1 MDSNSYKLID
11 EQKTPSYDGTARL
24 YLHQKTGFRVITV
37 DNKDPENF
45 FSYVVYTPCSDSTG
59 VFHIIEHTVLSGS
72 RKYPVKDAFTVQM
85 ASGCPTFMNAM
96 TGADRTYYLAASAVE
111 KDFENIF
118 SVYSDA
124 VFDPLLR
131 KETFMQEGIRVS
143 YQGTPHFDGV
153 VFSEMQG
160 ATSQHESVLSSLSSH
175 GLFPGCAYEYESGG
189 LPKDIARLSY
199 EEYLEKYRRY
209 YVPSNM
215 CLLIYGSIEK
225 GHLMDS
231 IADDYLDK
239 REYVPA
245 PEKVKLPP
253 LWKEMRKAYATSAAS
268 DPSSNGKS
276 SVLYSW
282 RLNDSTDGVEGA
294 TLQVLTDMLLGSA
307 GCPLYKAI
315 TECPYSEDISTE
327 SGMIWDYSAYAF
339 AAGMAG
345 VGKENC
351 DKAASY
357 LMDALKRIVRDGFSE
372 REKEAALRRNEFN
385 LREISG
391 GNPQGMKA
399 LFRIDKAFAYGTDI
413 LSSLF
418 PERDMAE
425 VRRLSES
432 DPRYFEKYIQKN
444 FIDNPHCLLSVVE
457 MDDRKD
463 LEIAEEMEKI
473 LIEEKEK
480 HPKEEDD
487 AYLAFSLS
495 SDSPE
500 ALSSFRS
507 LSLEDLEDTAFERTP
522 GMPGDKAVSISRFSN
537 GIVYLDAAFDVS
549 DFTLEELESLNAYS
563 RLLTMC
569 STKEK
574 DMADVQTDIRYT
586 SGGYAFYIESGESMD
601 GGAKVFFLF
610 RMRSLKE
617 TAHDA
622 VSEFISLLM
631 DGLVREDEVA
641 NALTDIST
649 DYKSGVVQSGHI
661 YAISAS
667 SASLS
672 PSLYIGEKLSGLSYW
687 FTVEKMRKDK
697 ERETENIADVRKKL
711 LNRARITVQTYQDKE
726 NEEMM
731 KAEAAYF
738 LSSFE
743 EAPLSLSFSSIVADF
758 DEKTA
763 YSLSTPVSYSALSA
777 STEKMEWKTMLSSR
791 MLLSIVSTSSLW
803 NLIRAKGGAYGTG
816 AMLDNLENRLF
827 FYTYRDPR
835 LFKSFDDFSKAIELE
850 VIDEKKLED
859 AKINIKSIDR
869 KPQSPSQKALTY
881 LRRRLFSVTDEYR
894 KNLRSG
900 LVSLDV
906 NDVEAAKSL
915 VAQLLSDASRAII
928 LDKKEEGEAI
938 AEGYRV
944 FHLPL

>member
-357 LMDALKRIVRDGFSE
+357 LMDALKRMGCIAVDTSIVDFRHAFSGVEVSNPIRWTGTKSELSYLIRLLCNTHKVLQYNGSLWRTVCTCFVDSAGNTFDANNLRDQKKPKLAAE
-372 REKEAALRRNEFN
+372 AIEKAAAL
-385 LREISG
+385 
-391 GNPQGMKA
+391 
-399 LFRIDKAFAYGTDI
+399 
-413 LSSLF
+413 
-418 PERDMAE
+418 
-425 VRRLSES
+425 
-432 DPRYFEKYIQKN
+432 
-444 FIDNPHCLLSVVE
+444 
-457 MDDRKD
+457 
-463 LEIAEEMEKI
+463 
-473 LIEEKEK
+473 
-480 HPKEEDD
+480 
-487 AYLAFSLS
+487 
-495 SDSPE
+495 
-500 ALSSFRS
+500 
-507 LSLEDLEDTAFERTP
+507 
-522 GMPGDKAVSISRFSN
+522 
-537 GIVYLDAAFDVS
+537 
-549 DFTLEELESLNAYS
+549 
-563 RLLTMC
+563 
-569 STKEK
+569 
-574 DMADVQTDIRYT
+574 
-586 SGGYAFYIESGESMD
+586 
-601 GGAKVFFLF
+601 
-610 RMRSLKE
+610 MR
-617 TAHDA
+617 
-622 VSEFISLLM
+622 
-631 DGLVREDEVA
+631 
-641 NALTDIST
+641 
-649 DYKSGVVQSGHI
+649 
-661 YAISAS
+661 
-667 SASLS
+667 
-672 PSLYIGEKLSGLSYW
+672 
-687 FTVEKMRKDK
+687 
-697 ERETENIADVRKKL
+697 
-711 LNRARITVQTYQDKE
+711 
-726 NEEMM
+726 
-731 KAEAAYF
+731 
-738 LSSFE
+738 
-743 EAPLSLSFSSIVADF
+743 
-758 DEKTA
+758 
-763 YSLSTPVSYSALSA
+763 
-777 STEKMEWKTMLSSR
+777 
-791 MLLSIVSTSSLW
+791 
-803 NLIRAKGGAYGTG
+803 
-816 AMLDNLENRLF
+816 
-827 FYTYRDPR
+827 
-835 LFKSFDDFSKAIELE
+835 
-850 VIDEKKLED
+850 
-859 AKINIKSIDR
+859 
-869 KPQSPSQKALTY
+869 
-881 LRRRLFSVTDEYR
+881 
-894 KNLRSG
+894 
-900 LVSLDV
+900 
-906 NDVEAAKSL
+906 
-915 VAQLLSDASRAII
+915 
-928 LDKKEEGEAI
+928 
-938 AEGYRV
+938 
-944 FHLPL
+944 